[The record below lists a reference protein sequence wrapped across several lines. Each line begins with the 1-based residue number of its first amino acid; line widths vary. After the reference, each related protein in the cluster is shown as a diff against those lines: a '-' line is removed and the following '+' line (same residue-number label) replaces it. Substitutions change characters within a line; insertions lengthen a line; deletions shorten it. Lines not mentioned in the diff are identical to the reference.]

1 MNIKKCKM
9 LGTTNTRFQDRC
21 GTIEDCIFSDRN
33 RIFWFGNLHTSY
45 VIECRINENIMTIKT
60 RNSEY
65 TFELL
70 DESTFD
76 EFKRTSD
83 EISKLEDICQQIR
96 VL

>member
-1 MNIKKCKM
+1 MNTNKCKM

-21 GTIEDCIFSDRN
+21 GTIEDCIFSDGN

-45 VIECRINENIMTIKT
+45 VTECKINENIMTIKT

-70 DESTFD
+70 DGTTFE
-76 EFKRTSD
+76 EFKRSTD
-83 EISKLEDICQQIR
+83 EIKELEELCK
-96 VL
+96 

>member
-1 MNIKKCKM
+1 MNTNKCKM

-21 GTIEDCIFSDRN
+21 GTIEPSNFSDRN

-76 EFKRTSD
+76 EFKRSTD
-83 EISKLEDICQQIR
+83 EIKELEELCK
-96 VL
+96 

>member
-1 MNIKKCKM
+1 MDTIKKCKM
-9 LGTTNTRFQDRC
+9 LETTNFRFKDRC
-21 GTIEDCIFSDRN
+21 GTIEPSIFSDRN

-45 VIECRINENIMTIKT
+45 VTECKINENIMTIKT

-70 DESTFD
+70 DGTTFD

-83 EISKLEDICQQIR
+83 EVNELEELCK
-96 VL
+96 

>member
-1 MNIKKCKM
+1 MKCKM
-9 LGTTNTRFQDRC
+9 LGTTNSRFEYKC
-21 GTIEDCIFSDRN
+21 GNIELCEFSRDKK
-33 RIFWFGNLHTSY
+33 IFWFGDLHTSY
-45 VIECRINENIMTIKT
+45 VTECKIIENIMTIKT

-70 DESTFD
+70 EGTKFE
-76 EFKRTSD
+76 EFKRSTD

>member
-1 MNIKKCKM
+1 MNTNKCKM

-21 GTIEDCIFSDRN
+21 GTIEPSNFSDRN

-76 EFKRTSD
+76 EFKRTQEEID
-83 EISKLEDICQQIR
+83 ELENLCR
-96 VL
+96 